1 MILAIDIG
9 NTNIVLG
16 CIEDNILFVSRLTT
30 NKQATEDEYAINF
43 HNILN
48 IKKIDP
54 KSINGAIISSVVPSI
69 NSAICEAVKAITG
82 HEPLIV
88 GPGIK
93 TGLNI
98 KLDNPAQ
105 LGSDRVVGAVA
116 AIAQYPKPII
126 VIDMGTATT
135 FCAINKQGE
144 HLGGIIYP
152 GVKISLDALT
162 QMASNLSGISLT
174 KPKKVIGSN
183 TAESMKSGILYG
195 NAAMIDGMIDRF
207 EEELGSAATIVAT
220 GGLSGTIIPFC
231 KHKIIF
237 DNDLL
242 LKGLKIIYDKNT
254 EK

>member
-16 CIEDNILFVSRLTT
+16 CIEDKILFVSRLTT
-30 NKQATEDEYAINF
+30 NKQATKDEYAINL
-43 HNILN
+43 HNLLS
-48 IKKIDP
+48 IKKIVPENID
-54 KSINGAIISSVVPSI
+54 GAIISSVVPSI
-69 NSAICEAVKAITG
+69 NNAICEAVKAITG
-82 HEPLIV
+82 HDPLVV

-135 FCAINKQGE
+135 FCAINKHGE

-162 QMASNLSGISLT
+162 QTASNLSGISLT

-207 EEELGSAATIVAT
+207 EEELGATATIVAT

-231 KHKIIF
+231 NHKIIF
-237 DNDLL
+237 DDDLL

>member
-16 CIEDNILFVSRLTT
+16 CIGDEILFVSRLTT
-30 NKQATEDEYAINF
+30 DKRATKDEYAIKIY
-43 HNILN
+43 NILS
-48 IKKIDP
+48 IKKISPELID
-54 KSINGAIISSVVPSI
+54 GAIISSVVPSI
-69 NSAICEAVKAITG
+69 NNSICEAVKVITG
-82 HEPLIV
+82 HYPIVV
-88 GPGIK
+88 GPGVK

-98 KLDNPAQ
+98 KLDNPAE

-144 HLGGIIYP
+144 HIGGIIFP

-162 QMASNLSGISLT
+162 QTASKLSGISLT
-174 KPKKVIGSN
+174 KPKKVIGTN
-183 TAESMKSGILYG
+183 TADSMKSGIIYG

-207 EEELGSAATIVAT
+207 EESLGKVSSIVAT
-220 GGLSGTIIPFC
+220 GGLSSTIIPFC
-231 KHKIIF
+231 KHDIIY
-237 DNDLL
+237 DDDLL
-242 LKGLKIIYDKNT
+242 LKGLKIIYDKNV
-254 EK
+254 